1 MAENINNVEEQSSN
15 GVDLQD
21 ILFHC
26 LRKWYWF
33 VLSVLLCV
41 SLGVLQILRTTPV
54 YTRTATLLIKNTD
67 SKSRGSVEQQLSELG
82 GFNTNQVQDEVIAL
96 KSPAITGEVVKR
108 LRLDVNY
115 SVKGTFHDET
125 LYGRKLPIEVK
136 FLSLT
141 DEESASFTIE
151 LGRDGGYTITDF
163 VGPHATPEDFKKV
176 LKGNMH
182 TIVTTPVGRV
192 LIDQSQHY
200 YNVGQ
205 PIHVYRST
213 IKSAT
218 NRYNCVHVEQM
229 DKQSNMLSLVYSD
242 VDIQRAEDVINA
254 TVDVYNETWLDD
266 RNKVAVNTS
275 KFINER
281 LRVIEEELGNV
292 DKDISSYK
300 SDNMIPDA
308 EAVASTYF
316 SKAEQTDD
324 KILEL
329 SNQRYMAKYVR
340 SIVASNKQKYELL
353 PANSGINNAAVER
366 LIAEY
371 NENILTRNHQ
381 VDNSSPNSPLIKP
394 LNDRIANQREI
405 IKQSIDNLI
414 VTLNTQIENLQ
425 LKENELNSKI
435 ANNPQQATYLTS
447 IGREQKVKESL
458 YIYLLQKREENELSM
473 AYTVYNTRLITPPTG
488 SNAPTAPVRRNILL
502 IALALGLAIPFG
514 LIYLREMLNTTVR
527 GRKDIENSVMPF
539 VGEIPLSYKRKG
551 FFKRL
556 FSVNNKNEKREIV
569 VKDQN
574 TNVINEAFRVLRTN
588 YEFVASKYG
597 EGVVTMV
604 TSANVN
610 SGKTFTSC
618 NLAQSLAIKHKRVCV
633 IDLDL
638 RKGALSTYVG
648 NPQIGISNYI
658 VGQCELEDIMKLVRN
673 QDNFVIIPVGTIPP
687 NPSELL
693 YEDRLKEAIEQL
705 KGEFDYI
712 FLDCPPIEIVA
723 DASIIR
729 SYADMTLFVVRAH
742 VFERSMIPEIDEFYK
757 SQRYPN
763 MVMLL
768 NGTDELHKKYGYR
781 RYGYRYGYG
790 YGYGTCRDYGK
801 NSKD

>member
-242 VDIQRAEDVINA
+242 VDVQRAEDVINA

-648 NPQIGISNYI
+648 NPKIGISNYI

>member
-205 PIHVYRST
+205 PIHVYRSS

-648 NPQIGISNYI
+648 NPKIGISNYI
-658 VGQCELEDIMKLVRN
+658 VGQCELEDIMKPVRN

>member
-1 MAENINNVEEQSSN
+1 MAENFNNVEEQSSN
-15 GVDLQD
+15 NVDLLD
-21 ILFHC
+21 ILFRC
-26 LRKWYWF
+26 MSKWYWF

-41 SLGVLQILRTTPV
+41 SLGVLQILRTTPI

-67 SKSRGSVEQQLSELG
+67 TKSRGSVEQQLSELG

-96 KSPAITGEVVKR
+96 KSPAITAEVVKR
-108 LRLDVNY
+108 LHLDVNY
-115 SVKGTFHDET
+115 SIAGAFHDET

-141 DEESASFTIE
+141 EDESASITIE
-151 LGRDGGYTITDF
+151 LGHDGSYTITDF
-163 VGPHATPEDFKKV
+163 VGPHASQEDFKKV

-205 PIHVYRST
+205 PIHVYRSS
-213 IKSAT
+213 IKSAI
-218 NRYNCVHVEQM
+218 NRYNSVHVEQM
-229 DKQSNMLSLVYSD
+229 DKQSNMLSLMYSD

-316 SKAEQTDD
+316 SKAEQTND
-324 KILEL
+324 KILDL
-329 SNQRYMAKYVR
+329 SNQMYMAKYVR
-340 SIVASNKQKYELL
+340 SIVGSNKQKYELL
-353 PANSGINNAAVER
+353 PVNSGINNAAIER

-381 VDNSSPNSPLIKP
+381 IDNSSPNSPLIKP
-394 LNDRIANQREI
+394 LNDRIANQRQVI
-405 IKQSIDNLI
+405 MQSIDNLI
-414 VTLNTQIENLQ
+414 TTLNTQIKSLQ
-425 LKENELNSKI
+425 LQENELNSKI

-514 LIYLREMLNTTVR
+514 IIYLREMLNSTVR

-556 FSVNNKNEKREIV
+556 FSVNNKKEKREIV

-597 EGVVTMV
+597 AGVVTMV

-610 SGKTFTSC
+610 SGKTFLSC

-633 IDLDL
+633 VDLDL

-648 NPQIGISNYI
+648 SPKIGISNYI
-658 VGQCELEDIMKLVRN
+658 VGQCELEDIKTPVRG
-673 QDNFVIIPVGTIPP
+673 QDNFIIVPVGTIPP

-693 YEDRLKEAIEQL
+693 YEDRLKEAIEEL
-705 KGEFDYI
+705 KTEFDYV

-742 VFERSMIPEIDEFYK
+742 VLERSMLPELDEFYK
-757 SQRYPN
+757 TQRYPN

-768 NGTDELHKKYGYR
+768 NGTDDLHKKYGYR

-790 YGYGTCRDYGK
+790 YGYGTSRGYGK
-801 NSKD
+801 KSKD